1 MKGLIKYLLPWLLT
15 LSAVI
20 SCDGL
25 KLPAADQKI
34 VIDGEI
40 EDGGYPIV
48 KVTAT
53 IPVSKEYTN
62 YSDLKDYVLNW
73 AKVTVSGPE
82 GDVVLTGRK
91 SEKDFPPYIF
101 TTTKMKGRAGEKY
114 KVRVDYGD
122 ESVEAETT
130 IPSPVELAGFK
141 VEKDENG
148 YYRIIASLKGREELR
163 HNCRFFVKVE
173 KKDSTYLPSFMGL
186 INSEILPEEGT
197 QVTVCRGMA
206 TTANEFK
213 PYYEAGDVVHV
224 KFVTMD
230 EISYLY
236 WSDYED
242 LSTFS
247 RNPFFP
253 SSVSIRSNISG
264 GLGLWAGY
272 GATKYIITIPS
283 EARP

>member
-1 MKGLIKYLLPWLLT
+1 MKDLFKYLLQCLLV
-15 LSAVI
+15 LPAVI

-25 KLPAADQKI
+25 KLPTPDQKI

-53 IPVSKEYTN
+53 IPVSEESTS
-62 YSDLKDYVLNW
+62 YSDLSDYVLNW

-114 KVRVDYGD
+114 KIRVEYGG

-130 IPSPVELAGFK
+130 VTPPVELAGLE
-141 VEKDENG
+141 VEKDKNG
-148 YYRIIASLKGREELR
+148 YYRIIASLKGREEVL
-163 HNCRFFVKVE
+163 HNCRFFVMVE
-173 KKDSTYLPSFMGL
+173 NKDLIYRPSFMGL
-186 INSEILPEEGT
+186 VNREILPEEGM
-197 QVTVCRGMA
+197 QVTVCRGIA
-206 TTANEFK
+206 TTAKEFN
-213 PYYEAGDVVHV
+213 PYYEAGDVVYV

-230 EISYLY
+230 EVSYMY
-236 WSDYED
+236 WSDFED

-253 SSVSIRSNISG
+253 TSLSIRSNVKG

-272 GATKYIITIPS
+272 GVTQYVVTIPY
-283 EARP
+283 